1 MGATDREIFEDLVM
15 GLKDIADARGKD
27 AISLREA
34 LEAVS
39 QGTMYGEEERFRRA
53 VKELEKRG
61 AGVHPYAI
69 DEILTDGRM
78 SAVEGH
84 QIVSGIREGMR
95 VWKVVKVGEEGAKE
109 SAPAQTPAVGGE
121 EEVLLRSYASQ
132 VTLKEIAKLL
142 GWQPNLLGSYLGCL
156 WGKGE
161 ELPIGTE
168 LRDRIVANLDQVEK
182 ERIAQVRAETRA
194 AKDFLGTLPKS
205 PITRHAGR
213 DAAVERAHGRA
224 QERSRQPRHSPLWG
238 DSRAEATVLLEGGAS
253 GRSGIEG
260 FWR

>member
-1 MGATDREIFEDLVM
+1 MAATDREIFEDLVM
-15 GLKDIADARGKD
+15 GLKEISDARGKD
-27 AISLREA
+27 GMSLREA

-39 QGTMYGEEERFRRA
+39 QGTVYGEEVRFRRA

-69 DEILTDGRM
+69 AEILTDGRM

-95 VWKVVKVGEEGAKE
+95 VWKVVKVEAESAKE

-121 EEVLLRSYASQ
+121 DEWLIRSYACQ
-132 VTLKEIAKLL
+132 VTLKEIVKLL

-161 ELPIGTE
+161 QLPIGKE
-168 LRDRIVANLDQVEK
+168 LRDRIARNLDQIEK
-182 ERIAQVRAETRA
+182 ERIAQIRAETRA
-194 AKDFLGTLPKS
+194 AKELLGTLPK
-205 PITRHAGR
+205 IR
-213 DAAVERAHGRA
+213 DAIKSMFGRTA
-224 QERSRQPRHSPLWG
+224 K
-238 DSRAEATVLLEGGAS
+238 
-253 GRSGIEG
+253 
-260 FWR
+260 